1 MRKEVL
7 LVKLTSNKSLYLE
20 KQIVSHVDSRIE
32 TLVNAKV
39 KATHNKA
46 NAGAGKCS
54 SSGNCMAYA

>member
-1 MRKEVL
+1 M
-7 LVKLTSNKSLYLE
+7 KLTNKSLYLE
-20 KQIVSHVDSRIE
+20 KQTVSSLDLKIE
-32 TLVNAKV
+32 TLVNAKI